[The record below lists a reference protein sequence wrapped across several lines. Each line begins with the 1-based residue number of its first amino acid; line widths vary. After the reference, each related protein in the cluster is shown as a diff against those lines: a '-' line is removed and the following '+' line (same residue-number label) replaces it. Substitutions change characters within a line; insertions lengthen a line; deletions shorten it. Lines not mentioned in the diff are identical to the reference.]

1 MKINILTLF
10 PKMFEGF
17 ISESII
23 ARAIKSEVVKF
34 NIVDIRNYCY
44 DKHKQADDIPF
55 GGGNGMVM
63 KPEPIFRA
71 LEDVKGKVIYTSP
84 QGQKLNQQLVKEI
97 SEEKEITIIAGHYE
111 GIDERIVEHKVD
123 MEISI
128 GDFVLTGGELPAMII
143 ADAIIRLLPNV
154 IKKESYE
161 NDSFFNGLLDY
172 PHYTRPADFNG
183 IKVPDVL
190 ISGNHKKIEEWRI
203 RESLKR
209 TYIRRKDLL
218 EKKDLSNSE
227 RKILNEII
235 KELEGQ
241 NNEK

>member
-23 ARAIKSEVVKF
+23 ARAIKSEVVEF

-203 RESLKR
+203 KESLKR